1 VFTWRLGGLTI
12 TMSAERGSARSAAE
26 EIDPGLHA
34 LAAELRAALRPMA
47 PPPAFR
53 KELGRELVAA
63 ARQRRSVR
71 IVVQRPRDY
80 RRGLLIGAA
89 AVSSAVSVAGLV
101 ALLWRHR
108 GRQMAPGTF

>member
-1 VFTWRLGGLTI
+1 LGGLTI
-12 TMSAERGSARSAAE
+12 TMSGAR
-26 EIDPGLHA
+26 DPGRLKVEELDPALHS
-34 LAAELRAALRPMA
+34 LAAELRAALRPVA

-53 KELGRELVAA
+53 RQLGRDLIAA

-71 IVVQRPRDY
+71 IVMQRPPNY

-101 ALLWRHR
+101 AILWKRR
-108 GRQMAPGTF
+108 GGQVAPGTF